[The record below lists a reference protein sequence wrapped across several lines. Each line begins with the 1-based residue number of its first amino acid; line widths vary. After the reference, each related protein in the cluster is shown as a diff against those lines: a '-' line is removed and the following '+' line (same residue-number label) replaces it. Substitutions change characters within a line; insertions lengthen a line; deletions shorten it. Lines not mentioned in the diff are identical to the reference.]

1 MAKIMVNDN
10 QKKNENNGQIISA
23 MAKGMNNQLK
33 SMAKKNEKQ
42 RRIMAWRQPSA
53 WRRKASVKKQQ
64 NNGIKKYQ

>member
-1 MAKIMVNDN
+1 
-10 QKKNENNGQIISA
+10 